1 MQYITG
7 TTQFK
12 TDRRSVV
19 TLGKFDGMHRGHQK
33 LLHRVLEISREK
45 NLLSVLFTFDV
56 SPLLIKNP
64 KNAGLLLTNEE
75 RRNMLENSR
84 LDWLVECPFEKQL
97 MQMEP
102 EVFIRRILVDQ
113 LNVRALVV
121 GPDFRFGHE
130 RRGDVGMLIRF
141 GQMLGYTVEV
151 LEKETYRGKEISST
165 RIREAVQKGEMEE
178 AADMLGYPYFF
189 DGEVIYGR
197 QLGRRLGIP
206 TTNLRADVG
215 KVIPPFGVYIT
226 RNTIYQRREEGQAAS
241 FENEME
247 FGGITNIGVKPTV
260 LEKFVGIETHLFS
273 CNLNLYGKHEKVE
286 LLKYR
291 RPEKKF
297 DSIEELKAQILA
309 DEEAG
314 KAFLAG
320 RGVIK

>member
-7 TTQFK
+7 TTRFR
-12 TDRRSVV
+12 TDRQSVV

-33 LLHRVLEISREK
+33 LLHRVLEISQEK

-56 SPLLIKNP
+56 SPLLVKNP
-64 KNAGLLLTNEE
+64 ENAKLLMTNRE
-75 RRNMLENSR
+75 RRDMLESSR
-84 LDWLVECPFEKQL
+84 LDWLIECPFEKDL
-97 MQMEP
+97 MEMEP

-113 LNVRALVV
+113 LNVKTLVI

-130 RRGDVGMLIRF
+130 RRGDARMLIQF
-141 GQMLGYTVEV
+141 GQMLGFSVEV
-151 LEKETYRGKEISST
+151 LEKETYDGEEISST
-165 RIREAVQKGEMEE
+165 RIRAAVQKGEMEK
-178 AADMLGYPYFF
+178 AAAMLGYPYFF

-197 QLGRRLGIP
+197 QLGRKLGIP
-206 TTNLRADVG
+206 TTNLKADEQ

-226 RNTIYQRREEGQAAS
+226 RNTIYQKQEEGAEAF

-297 DSIEELKAQILA
+297 ESVEALKAQILA
-309 DEEAG
+309 DKEAG
-314 KAFLAG
+314 KAFLAAK
-320 RGVIK
+320 RK